1 MQGMMGGELVGK
13 VKGGVRKAA
22 RLVEAHGKEVFQ
34 YGFIP
39 LIIIIGMQTEPRPTL
54 QQLLSPM

>member
-1 MQGMMGGELVGK
+1 MAGGGLSGK
-13 VKGGVRKAA
+13 VKGAARKAV

-39 LIIIIGMQTEPRPTL
+39 LIIIIGMNTDPKPTL